1 MMIIFWLVWFFSM
14 LVVGIVIGKCGVDL
28 YAWIVG
34 DFKRWMNRIINK
46 IRFRKFK
53 KNKLTK

>member
-14 LVVGIVIGKCGVDL
+14 LVVGIVIGKCFVDL
-28 YAWIVG
+28 YNWIVG

-53 KNKLTK
+53 KNKLQK

>member
-1 MMIIFWLVWFFSM
+1 MNGLVSILSL

-28 YAWIVG
+28 YNWIVG